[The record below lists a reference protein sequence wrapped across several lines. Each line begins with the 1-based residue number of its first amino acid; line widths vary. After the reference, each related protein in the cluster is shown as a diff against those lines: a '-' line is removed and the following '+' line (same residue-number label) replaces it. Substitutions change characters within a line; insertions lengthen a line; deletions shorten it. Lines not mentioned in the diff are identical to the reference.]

1 MGQSKQQLEIIS
13 ENGSCS
19 WKISSFV
26 PFSLAS
32 ACSYHEHE
40 GLWILAFKSVQ
51 FLERLGSWWFL
62 DSRSD
67 FKHGTFEEI
76 MKERPSMRRFFQK
89 EIGISDTA
97 CTMHYRVKFNDG
109 MKPFHYFR
117 FDQAGYA
124 FYVLVTRDFT
134 KSHMWRNSTK
144 EEFEQV
150 PKKCHNGDDSQVSL
164 VPLCNRKPT
173 DSKIIQN

>member
-1 MGQSKQQLEIIS
+1 MTEGPWANLNNNWRLYPKMGAVAGRSPH
-13 ENGSCS
+13 SC
-19 WKISSFV
+19 
-26 PFSLAS
+26 PFRWLLHVAN
-32 ACSYHEHE
+32 EHE
-40 GLWILAFKSVQ
+40 
-51 FLERLGSWWFL
+51 
-62 DSRSD
+62 
-67 FKHGTFEEI
+67 
-76 MKERPSMRRFFQK
+76 K